1 MLRDIRCIVRKELGG
16 FFASPAAFLFLAAF
30 LLATLFVFFWLDT
43 FFARNIADVRP
54 MFQWMPVLLIF
65 LVAAL
70 TMRIWSEER
79 RSGTLEGLLTSP
91 VCPFSLVLGKFT
103 AGFLLVLLALVLTL
117 PLPITVA
124 CLGPLDW
131 GPVWGGYIATLFL
144 ASAYLAIGQY
154 MSGRTDNPVVALIL
168 TSVVCGAFYLVG
180 SNTLTQFFGEHAA
193 NILRL
198 IGTGSR
204 FASITRGV
212 VDLRD
217 LYYYVS
223 LIGVFLTLNLLSLER
238 VRRAGNPPSRRQRR
252 QVWGAILLAVN
263 FLAANFWLA
272 PVTRLRADLTSG
284 RLYSLS
290 QATRNTLAQAR
301 EPLVIK
307 AYFSSQTHPLLAPL
321 VPQLQDL
328 LEEYAV
334 AGGRNVQVQ
343 IINPQEDKDAAEE
356 ATAKYGVRPVPFQV
370 ASKYQAGVVSSYFDV
385 VVAYGDQFEHLG
397 FRDLIELKARG
408 DDDLE
413 VALRDPEYAITRAIR
428 KVIAGYQSAGTPFA
442 RIKGNVVLHAYVSSP
457 EHLPERVRSLRQ
469 DLASVLA
476 EISHQSG
483 GRFRGDFSDP
493 DADGGKLAKTLS
505 RKYGFQPEVAGLA
518 ESQPFWFY
526 MVLEGS
532 QGAQQIAL
540 PADLSRDGLKR
551 NIMAALQRLGGN
563 NLHTV
568 ALMTPQAGMAQT
580 AGYASLR
587 KTLEANARVIDTDL
601 ASGKV
606 PDDVDL
612 LMVMSPSGLSRRQ
625 VFAIDQFLMQGGS
638 VVMATSPVAV
648 NFGQTLSASPMHT
661 GLEDWLSHIGI
672 KIAPKLVLDRQ
683 SAALPVPSIQYV
695 GGIPVR
701 EVQML
706 QYPPFIDARSG
717 ELDRKSPVTA
727 SMNQLTVGWAS
738 PISLTA
744 GLRKRNGTEVLIQS
758 SPHSWQ
764 AGTEAV
770 LPDLKRFPNGGYSV
784 PSRQASSTV
793 AVALKGPFDSYF
805 KGEPFPLAGP
815 DASAPSASASSPEE
829 SPVSSVISHSP
840 ANARLVLVSS
850 NSFASDV
857 SLSLASDTLGTQYR
871 APLTFLQNAV
881 DWSLEDGSLMAL
893 RGRTQFARTL
903 LPMDPPQQR
912 DWEILN
918 DVLALLGLGVVW
930 LIRKLLQRLRQRYYA
945 EILKEVQA

>member
-1 MLRDIRCIVRKELGG
+1 MLRDIRRIVRKELGG

-43 FFARNIADVRP
+43 FFARDIADVRP

-70 TMRIWSEER
+70 TMRTWSEER
-79 RSGTLEGLLTSP
+79 RAGTLEGLLTSP
-91 VCPFSLVLGKFT
+91 VRPFSLVLGKFV
-103 AGFLLVLLALVLTL
+103 AGFLLILLALVLTL

-144 ASAYLAIGQY
+144 ASAYLAVGQY

-168 TSVVCGAFYLVG
+168 TAVVCGAFYLIG
-180 SNTLTQFFGEHAA
+180 SDSLTQLFGEHAA
-193 NILRL
+193 SILRL

-204 FASITRGV
+204 FVSITRGV

-223 LIGVFLTLNLLSLER
+223 LSGVFLTLNLLSLEQ
-238 VRRAGNPPSRRQRR
+238 VRWVGNPASRRQRR
-252 QVWGAILLAVN
+252 QVWGAVLLAAN

-272 PVTRLRADLTSG
+272 PITRLRTDLTAG
-284 RLYSLS
+284 GLYSLS
-290 QATRNTLAQAR
+290 RATRDTLAQAR

-321 VPQLQDL
+321 VPQLRDL

-334 AGGRNVQVQ
+334 AGGHKIKVQ
-343 IINPQEDKDAAEE
+343 IINPQEDKDAEEE
-356 ATAKYGVRPVPFQV
+356 ATVKYGVRPVPFQV

-413 VALRDPEYAITRAIR
+413 VALRDPEYVITRAIR

-442 RIKGNVVLHAYVSSP
+442 RIKGDVVLHAYVSSP
-457 EHLPERVRSLRQ
+457 EHLPDRVRSLRQ
-469 DLASVLA
+469 ELISVLD
-476 EISHQSG
+476 EISRQSS

-493 DADGGKLAKTLS
+493 AADGGKLARALS
-505 RKYGFQPEVAGLA
+505 RKYGFQPEVTGLA
-518 ESQPFWFY
+518 EPQPFWFY

-532 QGAQQIAL
+532 QGTQQVAL
-540 PADLSRDGLKR
+540 PADLSRSGLKR

-568 ALMTPQAGMAQT
+568 ALMTPQAGMSQDT
-580 AGYASLR
+580 GYASLR

-612 LMVMSPSGLSRRQ
+612 LMVMSPSSLNRKQ

-638 VVMATSPVAV
+638 VVMATAPVSV
-648 NFGQTLSASPMHT
+648 SFGQTLSASPMHT
-661 GLEDWLSHIGI
+661 GLDAWLRHIGI
-672 KIAPKLVLDRQ
+672 RIAPKLVLDQQ
-683 SAALPVPSIQYV
+683 SAALPVPSVRYV
-695 GGIPVR
+695 DGIPVS

-706 QYPPFIDARSG
+706 PYPPFIDARAG

-727 SMNQLTVGWAS
+727 SMNQLTIGWAS
-738 PISLTA
+738 PISLTDE
-744 GLRKRNGTEVLIQS
+744 LRKRRGTDVLIQS
-758 SPHSWQ
+758 SPHSWL
-764 AGTEAV
+764 ADTDAV
-770 LPDLKRFPNGGYSV
+770 RPDLKRFPNGGFQI
-784 PSRQASSTV
+784 PSGQASSVV

-805 KGEPFPLAGP
+805 KGEPSPLAVP
-815 DASAPSASASSPEE
+815 DASAPSTSASGPEGA
-829 SPVSSVISHSP
+829 SVRSVIAHSP

-850 NSFASDV
+850 NSFASDL
-857 SLSLASDTLGTQYR
+857 SLSLASSALGTQYR
-871 APLTFLQNAV
+871 APLTFLQNVV
-881 DWSLEDGSLMAL
+881 DWSLADGSLMAL

-912 DWEILN
+912 YWEILN
-918 DVLALLGLGVVW
+918 DVLALMGLGIVW
-930 LIRKLLQRLRQRYYA
+930 LIRKLLQRSRRQHYA